1 MKQQDRI
8 DKDLHKLARS
18 IRKESSP
25 AGSIDG
31 YDRHPDAEDRL
42 NELAHAVF
50 GSFAGQQ
57 FLNYLRQITLNAP
70 LGPDASDQAL
80 RHKEGQRH
88 LFGIIHKRYEKG
100 KDDAR

>member
-1 MKQQDRI
+1 MQQSNRI
-8 DKDLHKLARS
+8 DKDLSKLARS
-18 IRKESSP
+18 IRQQNTPE
-25 AGSIDG
+25 GSMDG
-31 YDRHPDAEDRL
+31 FERHPDAEDRL
-42 NELAHAVF
+42 NELAYAVF

-88 LFGIIHKRYEKG
+88 LFGIIHKRFEKG